1 MEGFP
6 QSGGYAYS
14 VIVGFL
20 GSCPYPGWQ
29 HHNNTMSVYTA
40 ISSLKNHSG
49 EPVVAS
55 GYFVDK
61 CVWVWVLMYIWYYVQ
76 VYVCC
81 VSMSSLVF
89 NTMYSKSM
97 CYLFCLYPNVK
108 HVCMQVLILLSF
120 SCECPVFD
128 SLCVEF
134 MDVCLILCHC
144 NILSPPVLIVRSIF
158 SSCMYVFVR
167 GWVCLCVC
175 VWEKERESV
184 CGCMFTTGNN
194 IVWWSVAW
202 FILYCGLTKPANM
215 HPCWMPH
222 PKAYQS
228 HCVLSTFWWPYC
240 LFCSAP
246 VIFCLQPSLCFCL
259 HRHSSLLQI
268 ILCAHL
274 LLSIYS
280 SSYPKF
286 VCLPPQLLNLQ
297 LCSLYT
303 SLTCYFLTL
312 LSHLLLWA

>member
-175 VWEKERESV
+175 EIKREKV
-184 CGCMFTTGNN
+184 CVVVCLQLE
-194 IVWWSVAW
+194 I
-202 FILYCGLTKPANM
+202 ILFGGLLPE
-215 HPCWMPH
+215 
-222 PKAYQS
+222 
-228 HCVLSTFWWPYC
+228 
-240 LFCSAP
+240 LFCIVVWLNQPICIHVECPILKPINHTVSFLPSDDLTVSSA
-246 VIFCLQPSLCFCL
+246 
-259 HRHSSLLQI
+259 
-268 ILCAHL
+268 L
-274 LLSIYS
+274 LLSY
-280 SSYPKF
+280 F
-286 VCLPPQLLNLQ
+286 VFNHPYVSVYTDILLCFKLFYVHIFSCLYIPHPTPNLSVFLPNFLIFNSA
-297 LCSLYT
+297 LCTHLSLVT
-303 SLTCYFLTL
+303 S
-312 LSHLLLWA
+312 